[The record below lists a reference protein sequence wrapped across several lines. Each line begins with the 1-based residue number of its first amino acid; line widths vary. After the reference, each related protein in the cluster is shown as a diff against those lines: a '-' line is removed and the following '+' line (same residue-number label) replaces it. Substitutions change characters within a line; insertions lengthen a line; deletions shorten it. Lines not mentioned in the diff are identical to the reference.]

1 MSRNLVYQGKTKD
14 VYALENGHYLLVFK
28 DDVTGENG
36 VFDPGANT
44 VGLSIE
50 GMGRQNLAVT
60 VHFFE
65 MLKEKGIRSHYVKAD
80 LDEGTLEVLPVV
92 PFGRGV
98 EVICRK
104 RAVGSFIRRY
114 GAYIESGAK
123 LPDYVEMTLKDDAKG
138 DPLITKEALAALQ
151 IMTEAQYG
159 HIVKETR
166 VITNIV
172 AEDLARLGLEL
183 YDIKLEFGLVGDE
196 VVLMD
201 EISSGNMRAMAE
213 GQNVEA
219 LALTAKILGGEGKN
233 A

>member
-1 MSRNLVYQGKTKD
+1 M
-14 VYALENGHYLLVFK
+14 
-28 DDVTGENG
+28 
-36 VFDPGANT
+36 
-44 VGLSIE
+44 
-50 GMGRQNLAVT
+50 
-60 VHFFE
+60 
-65 MLKEKGIRSHYVKAD
+65 KAD

-151 IMTEAQYG
+151 IMTEAQYD

-166 VITNIV
+166 AITNIV

-183 YDIKLEFGLVGDE
+183 YDIKLEFGLVG
-196 VVLMD
+196 V
-201 EISSGNMRAMAE
+201 
-213 GQNVEA
+213 
-219 LALTAKILGGEGKN
+219 KWC
-233 A
+233 

>member
-1 MSRNLVYQGKTKD
+1 M
-14 VYALENGHYLLVFK
+14 
-28 DDVTGENG
+28 
-36 VFDPGANT
+36 
-44 VGLSIE
+44 
-50 GMGRQNLAVT
+50 
-60 VHFFE
+60 
-65 MLKEKGIRSHYVKAD
+65 
-80 LDEGTLEVLPVV
+80 
-92 PFGRGV
+92 
-98 EVICRK
+98 ICRK

-151 IMTEAQYG
+151 IMTEAQYD

-166 VITNIV
+166 AITNIV

-183 YDIKLEFGLVGDE
+183 YDIKLEFGLVGGE